1 MRDTH
6 RGLTITDALYGE
18 HGPLYALF
26 GHLEE
31 SAPRWELADLLLA
44 GRCLEAALLSHA
56 KVEDDLLFPAV
67 EARMPPGGPAAQMRL
82 EHEEIDAELT
92 RLRNADTEAEGRR
105 ALATAI
111 ALARDHFKKE
121 EQVLFPLAE
130 ELVGREELERLCQS
144 WAELRGVSVPVSAL
158 P

>member
-1 MRDTH
+1 MQTPT
-6 RGLTITDALYGE
+6 GLRITDALYGE

-56 KVEDDLLFPAV
+56 QVEDDLLFPAV
-67 EARMPPGGPAAQMRL
+67 EARMPPDGPAAQMRL

-92 RLRNADTEAEGRR
+92 RLRDAETEAEGRR

-111 ALARDHFKKE
+111 ALARDHFRKE

-144 WAELRGVSVPVSAL
+144 WAERRGVSVPVSAL